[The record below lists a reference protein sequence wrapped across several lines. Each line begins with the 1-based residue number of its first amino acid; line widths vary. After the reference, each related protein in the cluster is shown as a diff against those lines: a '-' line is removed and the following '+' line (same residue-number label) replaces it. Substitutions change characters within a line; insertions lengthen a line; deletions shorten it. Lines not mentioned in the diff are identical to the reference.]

1 MKSDDYL
8 QPKKTKAK
16 PKEERRLSGTF
27 KPDASGVMDGW
38 VEIDKE
44 GYHVL
49 QYSPP
54 AGTKVF
60 FNDSLLLDADEKG
73 RTLARL
79 LSCHYVRQSMRC
91 ASGEDEWWNK
101 PVVRW

>member
-1 MKSDDYL
+1 MKSGDYL

-16 PKEERRLSGTF
+16 PKEKRRLSTTF
-27 KPDASGVMDGW
+27 KPHASGVMDGW

-44 GYHVL
+44 GDQVL

-60 FNDSLLLDADEKG
+60 FNDSLLLDADEK
-73 RTLARL
+73 RANTRQAFILPLRKAKYAMRVPAR
-79 LSCHYVRQSMRC
+79 M
-91 ASGEDEWWNK
+91 SGGTNLW
-101 PVVRW
+101 